1 MKIPPDVS
9 ATQTYPIAPKKP
21 RNPIDIPP
29 RIDTNDPDAVYDL
42 ALRLQGASA
51 RRLMAVTHAEV
62 RAIAKLAASGGVAL
76 SHAVGIVDL
85 VDRSGEHGFEILQ
98 AVRAMAAAVRPL
110 LGGSK

>member
-1 MKIPPDVS
+1 MKPPPDVS

-62 RAIAKLAASGGVAL
+62 RAIARLAAGGGVAL
-76 SHAVGIVDL
+76 SHAVGVVGMI
-85 VDRSGEHGFEILQ
+85 DRGASRDEIAK
-98 AVRAMAAAVRPL
+98 AVEMMAAAVRPL
-110 LGGSK
+110 LGGPK